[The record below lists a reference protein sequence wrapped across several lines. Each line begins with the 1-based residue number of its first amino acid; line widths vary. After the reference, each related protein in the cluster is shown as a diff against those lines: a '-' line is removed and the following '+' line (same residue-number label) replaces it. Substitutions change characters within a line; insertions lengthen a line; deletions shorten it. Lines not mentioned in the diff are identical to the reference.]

1 MSSVDASIVI
11 PTYNERAN
19 ILELVRLIH
28 TVLEPMPIEVIVVD
42 DQSPDGTAA
51 VANEYAKEHPWLS
64 VIQRKGERSLS
75 GSVIDGLRQ
84 ATGRVLCVL
93 DADLS
98 HDPALLPQMITAV
111 RQGTE
116 FVIGSRRVS
125 GGGAE
130 NWPWYRRGLS
140 SLGNGLAQ
148 CLLRLSIADTMSG
161 YFAMDRC
168 FYEKVRDRVHPM
180 GYKILLEFCVHGR
193 PRSIQELPYT
203 FRNRRQGYSKLTFTV
218 AFAYLMM
225 LAHLS
230 ADAWLSFPKKQ

>member
-1 MSSVDASIVI
+1 MSSVDASIII

-19 ILELVRLIH
+19 IIGLVQLIRA
-28 TVLEPMPIEVIVVD
+28 VLDAMPIEVIVVD
-42 DQSPDGTAA
+42 DQSPDGTAET
-51 VANEYAKEHPWLS
+51 VNEYAKEHSWLN
-64 VIQRKGERSLS
+64 VIQRKGEKSLS

-84 ATGRVLCVL
+84 ARGQVLCVL

-98 HDPALLPQMITAV
+98 HDPALLPKMIMTV

-116 FVIGSRRVS
+116 LVIGSRRVS

-140 SLGNGLAQ
+140 SMGNGLAQ
-148 CLLRLSIADTMSG
+148 GLLRLSIADTMSG
-161 YFAMDRC
+161 YFAMDRH

-203 FRNRRQGYSKLTFTV
+203 FRNRRQGYSKLTFAV
-218 AFAYLMM
+218 AFSYLMM
-225 LAHLS
+225 LIHLS
-230 ADAWLSFPKKQ
+230 VDAWLSPPKRQ